1 MVNMIA
7 RALSHVAFSQ
17 DWGRQM
23 RFVTGPRQSGKTT
36 LARAQL
42 RETHCEALYLL
53 WDLRSVRQ
61 RYKTDELFFTADFP
75 PAVAQPWVCL
85 DEIHKMPKWKNILK
99 GLFDALDGRCWLIVT
114 GSAKLDILRQ
124 AGDSL
129 AGRYFT
135 FHLHPVTLAELAGHA
150 SALAAC
156 PTLAEEFLRARADAR
171 PTAPAA
177 LDQLLRFS
185 GFPEP
190 LLNAHT
196 AFHRKWAGDYIESVI
211 REDIGTLTRIVDRE
225 HLHDLYHLLPGTV
238 GNSLSMTSLGG
249 HLQVS
254 PVTVKHYLGRLDDFF
269 LTFSVRPFTRNIKR
283 SLVKAPKFYVYDW
296 TRVADPGHRFENYVA
311 CELLSRARLWTDV
324 SGLAFG
330 LYYVR
335 NKQKQETDFLITR
348 ERDPW
353 LLIEAKLSD
362 QPVEGHHLA
371 AAEALGT
378 IPVVQVCRQSG
389 VAVAQRER
397 VFRMSANRLFG

>member
-1 MVNMIA
+1 MVNVIA
-7 RALSHVAFSQ
+7 RALGHVAFSE

-23 RFVTGPRQSGKTT
+23 RFITGPRQSGKTT

-42 RETHCEALYLL
+42 RATHCDALYLL
-53 WDLRSVRQ
+53 WDLRSIRQ
-61 RYKTDELFFTADFP
+61 RYKTDELFFTADLP

-99 GLFDALDGRCWLIVT
+99 GLFDALAGRCRLIVT

-135 FHLHPVTLAELAGHA
+135 FHLQPVTLAELTG
-150 SALAAC
+150 SALAMTVA
-156 PTLAEEFLRARADAR
+156 PTLAEEFLRMRTDAR
-171 PTAPAA
+171 PAAPAA

-190 LLNAHT
+190 LLNAHST
-196 AFHRKWAGDYIESVI
+196 FHRKWAGDYIESVI

-225 HLHDLYHLLPGTV
+225 HLHDLYHLLPETV
-238 GNSLSMTSLGG
+238 GSPLSMTSLAG

-254 PVTVKHYLGRLDDFF
+254 PVTVKNYLRRLDDFY

-283 SLVKAPKFYVYDW
+283 SLVKAPKFYLYDW
-296 TRVADPGHRFENYVA
+296 TRVTDPGHRFENYVA

-324 SGLAFG
+324 TGQVFD

-335 NKQKQETDFLITR
+335 NKQKQETDFLMTR

-353 LLIEAKLSD
+353 LLIEAKVSD

-371 AAEALGT
+371 AAEALGK
-378 IPVVQVCRQSG
+378 IPVVQVCQQPG
-389 VAVAQRER
+389 VASVQRAH
-397 VFRMSANRLFG
+397 VFRMSASRLFG